1 MIMSKKIY
9 IAGAITNNPNYI
21 EQFKAA
27 EEQLKAKGYTVINPV
42 KNEGFAYREYI
53 NMGLC
58 ELMHCDAIYL
68 LKDYETSAGAMLEYE
83 YAKTVGLEI
92 IKEEVERI
100 LFSHDG
106 YPYCPHCGNEFEAY
120 PYGKIKRGYCY
131 VCGKEVANE

>member
-9 IAGAITNNPNYI
+9 IAGAITNKPNYI

-27 EEQLKAKGYTVINPV
+27 EEQLKAKGYAVINPV
-42 KNEGFAYREYI
+42 KNEGFTYREYI

-68 LKDYETSAGAMLEYE
+68 LKDYELSAGAMLEHE

-106 YPYCPHCGNEFEAY
+106 YPLCPHCGNEFEAY

-131 VCGKEVANE
+131 MCGKEVVNE